1 LFAAVATGIGCAN
14 DFAMPPPSGEI
25 PNMHRQFEF
34 LIRFSNFN
42 RRDLAR
48 CIDKLPRR
56 PDARAGQ
63 PHFELRLEPDGF
75 YFHDLARSAFSARM
89 LRVVLELA
97 LEHSEVQLEGFGSG
111 QGDAGGGRPPISGS
125 AEFDKLLKNYR
136 LRALPPGLGGANE
149 SSTRSELEA

>member
-1 LFAAVATGIGCAN
+1 
-14 DFAMPPPSGEI
+14 
-25 PNMHRQFEF
+25 MHRQFEF

-56 PDARAGQ
+56 PDARSGK

-75 YFHDLARSAFSARM
+75 YFHDLERSDFSARM

-111 QGDAGGGRPPISGS
+111 NGDTHGLSPASGS
-125 AEFDKLLKNYR
+125 AEFDKLLLKYR
-136 LRALPPGLGGANE
+136 RTALPTGLGGGSVSQA
-149 SSTRSELEA
+149 SSELEA

>member
-1 LFAAVATGIGCAN
+1 
-14 DFAMPPPSGEI
+14 
-25 PNMHRQFEF
+25 MHRQFEF

-56 PDARAGQ
+56 PDARPGK

-75 YFHDLARSAFSARM
+75 YFHDLVRSDFSARM

-111 QGDAGGGRPPISGS
+111 NGDARGEPFPISGS
-125 AEFDKLLKNYR
+125 AEFDKVLMKYR
-136 LRALPPGLGGANE
+136 RTVLPPGLGGSAG
-149 SSTRSELEA
+149 SPTRSELEA

>member
-1 LFAAVATGIGCAN
+1 
-14 DFAMPPPSGEI
+14 
-25 PNMHRQFEF
+25 MHRQFEF

-56 PDARAGQ
+56 PDARAGK

-75 YFHDLARSAFSARM
+75 YFHDLARSDFSARM

-97 LEHSEVQLEGFGSG
+97 LEHSEVQMEGFGSG
-111 QGDAGGGRPPISGS
+111 NGDTRSPASASGS
-125 AEFDKLLKNYR
+125 AEFDKLLLKYR
-136 LRALPPGLGGANE
+136 RTVLPPGLGG
-149 SSTRSELEA
+149 SSKSPTRSELEA

>member
-1 LFAAVATGIGCAN
+1 
-14 DFAMPPPSGEI
+14 
-25 PNMHRQFEF
+25 MHRQFEF

-56 PDARAGQ
+56 PDARSDN

-75 YFHDLARSAFSARM
+75 YFHDLARSDFSARM

-97 LEHSEVQLEGFGSG
+97 LEHSEVQIEGFGSG
-111 QGDAGGGRPPISGS
+111 NGDARGPASVSGS
-125 AEFDKLLKNYR
+125 AEFDKLLMKYR
-136 LRALPPGLGGANE
+136 RTVLPAGLGGGSVSQA
-149 SSTRSELEA
+149 SSELEA